1 MNRVNEVDKVKD
13 RGENR
18 SDTNK
23 CINGKGGLKNK
34 EVGYWGEEK
43 SVENEERNAGEE
55 WNKSRIEQEK
65 ISEDGEDGEKR
76 TENVEIKGGKD
87 VLIERI
93 DRNQGST
100 LTLEN
105 KEVGIMRMRKEEEKV
120 RGEFKSTR
128 SGEII

>member
-55 WNKSRIEQEK
+55 WNKSDKSRIEQEK
-65 ISEDGEDGEKR
+65 ISEDGEKR

-87 VLIERI
+87 V
-93 DRNQGST
+93 
-100 LTLEN
+100 
-105 KEVGIMRMRKEEEKV
+105 
-120 RGEFKSTR
+120 RGEFKSKK